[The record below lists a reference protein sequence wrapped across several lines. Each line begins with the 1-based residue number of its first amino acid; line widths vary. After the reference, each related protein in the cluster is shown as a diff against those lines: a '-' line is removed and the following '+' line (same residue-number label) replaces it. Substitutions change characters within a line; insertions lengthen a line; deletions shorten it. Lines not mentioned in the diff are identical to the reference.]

1 MKGAGGHEMKDHRVV
16 SHEEWLAA
24 RTAFLAREKE
34 FTRRRDD
41 LNRERRDLPWEIVTK
56 QYTFEGPEGKQ
67 SLPELFDGRSQLVV
81 YHFMFEPEWDAG
93 CKHCSFWADNFNG
106 IVVHVNHRDA
116 TFIAVSRAPH
126 AKLDRYKRRMG
137 WSFKWVS
144 SFGSDFNFD
153 YGVSF
158 TPEQL
163 ASQEALYNYGTQKP
177 GHAEREGASVFY
189 QDAAG
194 KVFHTYSTYG
204 RGIDMLNTAYHYID
218 LTPQGRDEGDTP
230 QRWVRRHDEYEK

>member
-116 TFIAVSRAPH
+116 TFIAVSRAPL

-189 QDAAG
+189 QDATG

-230 QRWVRRHDEYEK
+230 QRWVRRHDEYER

>member
-189 QDAAG
+189 QDATG

-230 QRWVRRHDEYEK
+230 QRWVRRHDEY